1 MTSLSYPE
9 KVIKYMMLK
18 NHIYIKSKWDCLKHL
33 FVIKNNCCYWNNEGD
48 FILFEP
54 VTDKMVDEVK
64 ISTSF
69 IRDPNVLR
77 MMKSHT
83 KEYIDK
89 IEINSKFELMM
100 AVFTSENIDMLCKK
114 TPEGF
119 PNPPK
124 VSDLDNFNKDSLFWK
139 APKNVNKEWKD
150 VLIETGD
157 IIQRLLWEKD
167 LNEKSTNN
175 RNEWNNELNY
185 NVYMEIEKKLFEL
198 DRNRNNK
205 ALKNLV

>member
-89 IEINSKFELMM
+89 IEINSKFELMI

-114 TPEGF
+114 TPEGSNGVSPF
-119 PNPPK
+119 ARMCK
-124 VSDLDNFNKDSLFWK
+124 VVVFVVRKDNYRCRGRGGNRS
-139 APKNVNKEWKD
+139 ERG
-150 VLIETGD
+150 EGGGG
-157 IIQRLLWEKD
+157 
-167 LNEKSTNN
+167 LNNQQ
-175 RNEWNNELNY
+175 L
-185 NVYMEIEKKLFEL
+185 
-198 DRNRNNK
+198 
-205 ALKNLV
+205 